1 MMGAGPCLEG
11 ALSRCSG
18 AEAPKISGSGAAQG
32 VSAEQRL
39 VELCQACPPS
49 SLLRYQEPDVMNDT

>member
-18 AEAPKISGSGAAQG
+18 AEAPKISGAAQD